1 MLGGEKGESLD
12 KEHPNSIQ
20 MGKSSLLS
28 FKGITESLDKEHP
41 NSIQM
46 GKSSL
51 LSFKGITCLLS
62 TGTLEF
68 AIKLGIMISKRWGMN
83 SIGTEC

>member
-1 MLGGEKGESLD
+1 MLGGEKG
-12 KEHPNSIQ
+12 
-20 MGKSSLLS
+20 
-28 FKGITESLDKEHP
+28 ESLDKEHP

-68 AIKLGIMISKRWGMN
+68 AIKLGIMISKRQGMN
-83 SIGTEC
+83 SIGTEG